1 MLINYSFYLLSIH
14 CRMGVR
20 CDSGGGWRRGVGN
33 TRIYELSC
41 TSHQE
46 EVDDESPI
54 GSKKVTL
61 GGQST
66 NAYQIAKR
74 WNIAREIM
82 GDKLNPIT
90 DAKLTTQ
97 MVDKC
102 LHTFGGAGPDTRLLN
117 YKRLGMRTH
126 GEIKRALK
134 HQSSLPT
141 YKDSVGGR
149 VTHCP
154 VNESFSQ
161 SAPRTPTASCCRALA
176 RGIEVLM
183 RQGLESRRVIFILS
197 AG

>member
-1 MLINYSFYLLSIH
+1 M
-14 CRMGVR
+14 R
-20 CDSGGGWRRGVGN
+20 CDSGGGWRRGVGS

-54 GSKKVTL
+54 GSKKVSL
-61 GGQST
+61 GGQNT
-66 NAYQIAKR
+66 NAYQVAKR
-74 WNIAREIM
+74 WDIAREIM

-102 LHTFGGAGPDTRLLN
+102 LHAFGGAGPDTKLVN

-134 HQSSLPT
+134 HNSTLPL
-141 YKDSVGGR
+141 YKESVGG
-149 VTHCP
+149 
-154 VNESFSQ
+154 ESFSK
-161 SAPRTPTASCCRALA
+161 SAPRTPTASCCRAQV
-176 RGIEVLM
+176 RGIEVLI
-183 RQGLESRRVIFILS
+183 RQGLESRRVRIILS